1 MKEKDIKSFFSDHL
15 IDIAIVF
22 ICVVYVFAELIN
34 IKATGKT
41 VSEILWD
48 GGRAFI
54 LSYSLSQIFG
64 IKGIKTAEKSEK
76 AIQTDNLLAE
86 KIIASEPHI
95 SVMDEWCEKKTL
107 ATLER
112 IRRSILA
119 KSGIR
124 YEDVFD
130 DDGNSKE
137 YVIKDTSKKIRRRK
151 EKALHKALCSNI
163 TNLTSTWLMSA
174 EENEDD
180 PYNHNKTKGWYL
192 TKKAITDLITKILVF
207 IAVGSFTVD
216 AFRDFNYAKI
226 IWGAIQVATYLLFAV
241 VSYLKS
247 YDFVMDELRGQKI
260 KRINLLNEFL
270 AQCAELE
277 RKAAE
282 KKAKAEAMRKEREI
296 KKLAEIRQANNDFEG
311 VIENV
316 NILQT

>member
-1 MKEKDIKSFFSDHL
+1 MKDKDIKAFLSAHIVDM
-15 IDIAIVF
+15 AIIFVCF
-22 ICVVYVFAELIN
+22 VYIFAELIN
-34 IKATGKT
+34 IKTTGKT
-41 VSEILWD
+41 IPQILWD
-48 GGRAFI
+48 GGRAFL
-54 LSYSLSQIFG
+54 LSFSLSQIFG

-76 AIQTDNLLAE
+76 VLQTDTLLAE

-107 ATLER
+107 TTLER

-119 KSGIR
+119 KVGIR

-137 YVIKDTSKKIRRRK
+137 YVIKDTVKKIQKRK
-151 EKALHKALCSNI
+151 EKALHKALCINI

-174 EENEDD
+174 EENEED
-180 PYNHNKTKGWYL
+180 PYNHNKTKNWYL
-192 TKKAITDLITKILVF
+192 TKKAITDLVSKIFVF
-207 IAVGSFTVD
+207 IIVGSFTVE
-216 AFRDFNYAKI
+216 AFRDFNYAKL
-226 IWGAIQVATYLLFAV
+226 IWGAIQVATYLLFSV
-241 VSYLKS
+241 LSYLKS

-282 KKAKAEAMRKEREI
+282 KKAKAEALKREKEL
-296 KKLAEIRQANNDFEG
+296 KKLAELRQITPEINEG
-311 VIENV
+311 DLLNGNAV
-316 NILQT
+316 

>member
-1 MKEKDIKSFFSDHL
+1 MKEKDVKSFLSAHL
-15 IDIAIVF
+15 IDMAIIFV
-22 ICVVYVFAELIN
+22 CVVYVFAELIN
-34 IKATGKT
+34 IRTTGKT
-41 VSEILWD
+41 IPEILWD
-48 GGRAFI
+48 GGRAFL

-64 IKGIKTAEKSEK
+64 IKGMKTAEKSEK
-76 AIQTDNLLAE
+76 VLQTDTLLAE
-86 KIIASEPHI
+86 KIVASEPHI

-119 KSGIR
+119 KVGIR

-137 YVIKDTSKKIRRRK
+137 YVIKDTAPKIRKRK
-151 EKALHKALCSNI
+151 EKALHKALCINI

-174 EENEDD
+174 EENEED

-192 TKKAITDLITKILVF
+192 TKKAITDLVTKIIVF

-226 IWGAIQVATYLLFAV
+226 IWGAIQVATYLLFGV

-282 KKAKAEAMRKEREI
+282 RKAKAEALKREKEQ
-296 KKLAEIRQANNDFEG
+296 KNLAELRQLTPELLEG
-311 VIENV
+311 A
-316 NILQT
+316 

>member
-1 MKEKDIKSFFSDHL
+1 MKEKDVKSFFSAHL
-15 IDIAIVF
+15 IDMAIIFV
-22 ICVVYVFAELIN
+22 CVVYVFAELIN
-34 IKATGKT
+34 IRTTGKT
-41 VSEILWD
+41 IPEILWD
-48 GGRAFI
+48 GGRAFL

-64 IKGIKTAEKSEK
+64 IKGMKTAEKSEK
-76 AIQTDNLLAE
+76 VLQTDALLAE
-86 KIIASEPHI
+86 KIVASEPHI

-107 ATLER
+107 STLER

-119 KSGIR
+119 KVGIR

-137 YVIKDTSKKIRRRK
+137 YVIKDTVPKIRKRK
-151 EKALHKALCSNI
+151 EKALHKALCINI

-174 EENEDD
+174 EENEED

-192 TKKAITDLITKILVF
+192 TKKAITDLVTKIIVF

-282 KKAKAEAMRKEREI
+282 KKAKAEALKREKEQ
-296 KKLAEIRQANNDFEG
+296 KKIAELRQITPENNEG
-311 VIENV
+311 DIVNVIAV
-316 NILQT
+316 

>member
-1 MKEKDIKSFFSDHL
+1 MKEKDVKSFLSAHL
-15 IDIAIVF
+15 IDMAIIFV
-22 ICVVYVFAELIN
+22 CVVYVFAELIN
-34 IKATGKT
+34 IRTTGKT
-41 VSEILWD
+41 IPEILWD
-48 GGRAFI
+48 GGRAFL

-64 IKGIKTAEKSEK
+64 IKGMKTAEKSEK
-76 AIQTDNLLAE
+76 VLQTDTLLAE
-86 KIIASEPHI
+86 KIVASEPHI

-119 KSGIR
+119 KVGIR

-137 YVIKDTSKKIRRRK
+137 YVIKDTVPKIRKRK
-151 EKALHKALCSNI
+151 EKALHKALCINI

-174 EENEDD
+174 EENEED

-192 TKKAITDLITKILVF
+192 TKKAITDLVTKIIVF

-226 IWGAIQVATYLLFAV
+226 IWGAIQVATYLLFGV

-282 KKAKAEAMRKEREI
+282 KKAKAEALKREKEQ
-296 KKLAEIRQANNDFEG
+296 KKLAELRQLTPELLEG
-311 VIENV
+311 D
-316 NILQT
+316 ILNG

>member
-1 MKEKDIKSFFSDHL
+1 MKEKDVKSFLSAHL
-15 IDIAIVF
+15 IDMAIIFV
-22 ICVVYVFAELIN
+22 CVVYVFAELIN
-34 IKATGKT
+34 IRTTGKT
-41 VSEILWD
+41 IPEILWD
-48 GGRAFI
+48 GGRAFL

-64 IKGIKTAEKSEK
+64 IKGMKTAEKSEK
-76 AIQTDNLLAE
+76 VLQTDTLLAE
-86 KIIASEPHI
+86 KIVASEPHI

-119 KSGIR
+119 KVGIR

-137 YVIKDTSKKIRRRK
+137 YVIKDTVPKIRKRK
-151 EKALHKALCSNI
+151 EKALHKALCINI

-174 EENEDD
+174 EENEED

-192 TKKAITDLITKILVF
+192 TKKAITDLVTKIIVF

-282 KKAKAEAMRKEREI
+282 KKAKAEALKREKEQ
-296 KKLAEIRQANNDFEG
+296 KKIAELRQLTPELLEG
-311 VIENV
+311 A
-316 NILQT
+316 